1 MRQGCQ
7 KKKDLMNALKWR
19 FLRHYQEALW
29 GDMEGGEVMVEFWP
43 VVIILLKEQSSWR
56 K

>member
-1 MRQGCQ
+1 
-7 KKKDLMNALKWR
+7 MNSLKWR
-19 FLRHYQEALW
+19 FLRHYQEAVW
-29 GDMEGGEVMVEFWP
+29 RDMKGGEVVVEFCP